1 MFKTFS
7 LWLEALHESI
17 QTTQQVRAD
26 LWLLNNM
33 SDRDL
38 HDIGI
43 SRGEIREHIYG
54 EKSNRKAKQV
64 S

>member
-1 MFKTFS
+1 MLNFLERSFK
-7 LWLEALHESI
+7 AI
-17 QTTQQVRAD
+17 QKTQQARAD

-33 SDRDL
+33 SNREL
-38 HDIGI
+38 RDIGI

-54 EKSNRKAKQV
+54 EKSNRKTKQV